1 MYHGGSSGLTLT
13 TRTISRARNGHSAT
27 SCSASSAL
35 SDPSCPSTIGP
46 RVELRA
52 ISTGHGAWSTTSA
65 ATDPRAN
72 DTSAPWL
79 WLPTITSSASMT
91 GGPEID
97 GLIVIPAVLT
107 GLVLGLLA
115 DAFVRY
121 IALEPA

>member
-1 MYHGGSSGLTLT
+1 MVDDLGRDRPEGERHQ
-13 TRTISRARNGHSAT
+13 RAMVVAADDH
-27 SCSASSAL
+27 
-35 SDPSCPSTIGP
+35 
-46 RVELRA
+46 EL
-52 ISTGHGAWSTTSA
+52 GV
-65 ATDPRAN
+65 D
-72 DTSAPWL
+72 D
-79 WLPTITSSASMT
+79 

>member
-1 MYHGGSSGLTLT
+1 MVVAADDH
-13 TRTISRARNGHSAT
+13 
-27 SCSASSAL
+27 
-35 SDPSCPSTIGP
+35 
-46 RVELRA
+46 EL
-52 ISTGHGAWSTTSA
+52 GV
-65 ATDPRAN
+65 D
-72 DTSAPWL
+72 D
-79 WLPTITSSASMT
+79 